1 MTTYLSKEQIL
12 DRQRRTV
19 EADTKAADPATL
31 TDADLADLSTEK
43 LSELMNAGQL
53 THLGLGRP
61 KIRRRG

>member
-1 MTTYLSKEQIL
+1 MTTYLTKDQIIE
-12 DRQRRTV
+12 RQVATAT
-19 EADTKAADPATL
+19 ADAKAADPATL